1 MNVCIFE
8 IMNLKKYIPFTILT
22 FFLILL
28 ILFIHGGKVFAQTPS
43 MDCEGTIR
51 AWKLSH
57 PQLNCN
63 CINGR
68 PTCDQQ
74 SSSSGGGSVGVSQQ
88 MAAQI
93 VLQGIMQG
101 LFSVDKARE
110 QEREIEQRMQMIKDE
125 RERAI
130 ARQKEWEKL
139 RGELIGYKPSEPKLI
154 GGNSN
159 KPEPTKTG
167 ATFKSRGNRTEIG
180 PASVTITTEQ
190 LTLSNQLGQKA
201 VQMALTG
208 DPGDLESARYLA
220 EQSAQAMTG
229 SVTKSSIT
237 NSNITLPEIRPVPAS
252 PVNIQSQKKILKETH
267 NAIDSLTQ
275 NPSNGQAIATLNQIK
290 NQYSKV
296 QSNQLAS
303 LPSSVPHPQ
312 PWTLEQCKVA
322 QRRVA
327 AYRDAL
333 QQTVDVAERFNRSIA
348 ADQALRA
355 EWEKKMNAAS
365 ERAKKRG
372 QFLWLAIPLKELELL
387 NDAAADGLKKNGAD
401 LADLLA
407 GTTEPET
414 RNNIRIARQYL
425 AEEKE
430 VVKKL
435 GENYKNIKEAQTLG
449 ENALLVFD
457 DPEESTTWPFK
468 GKNSMKWREVIDIAN
483 GLFVKRAK
491 APWAK
496 FVTGGLSTVLETE
509 AAARAMF
516 DSWYDAFD
524 AWLAWKQLYNMN
536 LNPDSYLQA
545 VQKLAVEMRKRSDR
559 LNMAEKEFAAKCSKH

>member
-1 MNVCIFE
+1 
-8 IMNLKKYIPFTILT
+8 
-22 FFLILL
+22 
-28 ILFIHGGKVFAQTPS
+28 
-43 MDCEGTIR
+43 
-51 AWKLSH
+51 
-57 PQLNCN
+57 
-63 CINGR
+63 
-68 PTCDQQ
+68 
-74 SSSSGGGSVGVSQQ
+74 
-88 MAAQI
+88 
-93 VLQGIMQG
+93 
-101 LFSVDKARE
+101 
-110 QEREIEQRMQMIKDE
+110 MQMIKDE

-139 RGELIGYKPSEPKLI
+139 RGELIGYKPSEPKLIGVKSGEPRLI

-468 GKNSMKWREVIDIAN
+468 GKNSMKWREVIDMAN

>member
-1 MNVCIFE
+1 
-8 IMNLKKYIPFTILT
+8 
-22 FFLILL
+22 
-28 ILFIHGGKVFAQTPS
+28 
-43 MDCEGTIR
+43 
-51 AWKLSH
+51 
-57 PQLNCN
+57 
-63 CINGR
+63 
-68 PTCDQQ
+68 
-74 SSSSGGGSVGVSQQ
+74 
-88 MAAQI
+88 
-93 VLQGIMQG
+93 
-101 LFSVDKARE
+101 
-110 QEREIEQRMQMIKDE
+110 
-125 RERAI
+125 
-130 ARQKEWEKL
+130 
-139 RGELIGYKPSEPKLI
+139 
-154 GGNSN
+154 
-159 KPEPTKTG
+159 
-167 ATFKSRGNRTEIG
+167 
-180 PASVTITTEQ
+180 
-190 LTLSNQLGQKA
+190 
-201 VQMALTG
+201 
-208 DPGDLESARYLA
+208 
-220 EQSAQAMTG
+220 MTG

-468 GKNSMKWREVIDIAN
+468 GKNSMKWREVIDMAN